1 MSKKREELLQKLIEK
16 MMSVMKSMHAGH
28 CFPFGELKLSRPQV
42 SIIFFISKNKDGV
55 SAKELAEFL
64 NVTSGAITQF
74 IDPLVNDKL
83 LKREEDAKDRRIIR
97 ITLTKLAKDKMVAFK
112 KKYNK
117 SMSASFK
124 KFSEIEIS
132 QFISLFNKIE
142 K

>member
-1 MSKKREELLQKLIEK
+1 
-16 MMSVMKSMHAGH
+16 
-28 CFPFGELKLSRPQV
+28 SRPQV